1 MVGDYEGWMAAR
13 EPALFRLA
21 VLLTDDWHAA
31 QDLVQATLVK
41 MYLAWDRID
50 RQERVD
56 AYARRVLINEHR
68 STWRRQWRRREV
80 ATELVPEQPTVERTD
95 GGASSEVWELLA
107 SLPPRQRAVV
117 VLRYYEGLSEIEI
130 AEVLRISPGT
140 VKSQASRALASL
152 RRRVP
157 EVTP

>member
-1 MVGDYEGWMAAR
+1 MTDYEGWLAAR

-21 VLLTDDWHAA
+21 ILLTDDWHAA
-31 QDLVQATLVK
+31 QDLVQVTLVK

-50 RQERVD
+50 RDERVD
-56 AYARRVLINEHR
+56 AYARRVLVNEHR
-68 STWRRQWRRREV
+68 STWRRPWRRREV
-80 ATELVPEQPTVERTD
+80 TTELVPERPIAERSD
-95 GGASSEVWELLA
+95 GDGASSDVWDLVV

-117 VLRYYEGLSEIEI
+117 VLRYYEGLSEAEI
-130 AEVLRISPGT
+130 ADVLRVSPGT

-157 EVTP
+157 EVTS